1 MRFSLESDKFLKGT
15 TTVGLACSDGIILA
29 ADKRASMG
37 TFIASKTAKKIHM
50 INDYVGATIAGS
62 VGDAESLIKILQAE
76 SALYAMNNKMRMST
90 KAVSN
95 LMSNILQ
102 GSKYYPYM
110 VQILVGGMDKKPSI
124 YTLDALGGLIE
135 EKYASTGSGSPV
147 AYGVLEMDYS
157 EEKTVKEGIP
167 TALKALSAAMSRDA
181 ATGDGISL
189 ITIGAD
195 GFKEYETS
203 EIDELLK
210 KVPNKKSAK

>member
-1 MRFSLESDKFLKGT
+1 MESDKFLKGT
-15 TTVGLACSDGIILA
+15 TTIGLTCSDGVILI

-50 INDYVGATIAGS
+50 INDSVGATIAGS
-62 VGDAESLIKILQAE
+62 VGDAESLIKVLQAE
-76 SALYAMNNKMRMST
+76 AALYAMNNRERMST

-95 LMSNILQ
+95 LMANILQ

-135 EKYASTGSGSPV
+135 EKAASTGSGSPV
-147 AYGVLEMDYS
+147 AYGVLELEYNED
-157 EEKTVKEGIP
+157 KTVKENIP
-167 TALKALSAAMSRDA
+167 TALKALMAAMSRDA

-189 ITIGAD
+189 ITITAD
-195 GFKEYETS
+195 NSKEYESS
-203 EIDELLK
+203 EIDELVK
-210 KVPNKKSAK
+210 KLPKRSAK